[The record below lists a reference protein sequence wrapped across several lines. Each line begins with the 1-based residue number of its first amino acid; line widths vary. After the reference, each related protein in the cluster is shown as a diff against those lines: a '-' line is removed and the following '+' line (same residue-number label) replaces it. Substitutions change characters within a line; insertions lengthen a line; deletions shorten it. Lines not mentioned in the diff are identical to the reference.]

1 MTLAIV
7 LIFIAGYIGIA
18 FEHRIAV
25 NKSGTALLTGI
36 LMWVCF
42 NAGWPEADVLHE
54 LSGHLEEI
62 SEILFFLMGA
72 MTIVEII
79 DLHDG
84 FNMITNRIN
93 TRNPVRLLWI
103 ISTITFF
110 LSALLDNLTTAIVM
124 VSLIRKIVQQKE
136 QRLFFAGLI
145 VIAANAG
152 GAWSPVGDVT
162 TTMLWIGG
170 KISEVNVIKMLILP
184 SIFSLLIPLV
194 YVSLFERKNLSGLL
208 ESSEKR
214 KLGRENKLIFFI
226 GVGGLIMV
234 PVFKL
239 LTGLPPYVGMLL
251 MLGFIWVAADLLHR
265 KKESDLKYRFTAS
278 NAIRRIDM
286 PSLLFFLGILL
297 AVGALQSMNI
307 LSGMASWMDQT
318 LGNKDLIVM
327 SIGLLSAIVDNVPL
341 VAAAM
346 GMYDFPTDHKFWEFL
361 AYAAGT
367 GGSILIIGSAAGVA
381 AMGIEKIDFIWYLK
395 KISLIAFLGYIGG
408 AMVYLLQ
415 FNLLN

>member
-1 MTLAIV
+1 MTTLIL
-7 LIFIAGYIGIA
+7 LIFLAGYSAIA
-18 FEHRIAV
+18 FEHKIAV
-25 NKSGTALLTGI
+25 NKSGSALLTGI
-36 LMWVCF
+36 LMWTLF
-42 NAGWPEADVLHE
+42 NTGWPEVDIIHE
-54 LSGHLEEI
+54 LAHHLEEI

-93 TRNPVRLLWI
+93 TSNQIRLLWI
-103 ISTITFF
+103 IAGISFF

-124 VSLIRKIVQQKE
+124 VSLTRKIISVKQ
-136 QRLFFAGLI
+136 QRLFFAGMI
-145 VIAANAG
+145 VIASNAG

-162 TTMLWIGG
+162 TTMLWISG
-170 KISEVNVIKMLILP
+170 KISEVNVIKMLLLP
-184 SIFSLLIPLV
+184 SIVSLLVPLI
-194 YVSLFERKNLSGLL
+194 YVSVFERKSLSGELIPP
-208 ESSEKR
+208 EKR
-214 KLGRENKLIFFI
+214 QIGRENKLIFFL

-239 LTGLPPYVGMLL
+239 ITGLPPYVGMLL
-251 MLGFIWVAADLLHR
+251 MLGIIWVVADLMHR
-265 KKESDLKYRFTAS
+265 NKEEDLKNRFSAS

-297 AVGALQSMNI
+297 AVGALQSMHI
-307 LSGMASWMDQT
+307 LSGVAGWMDQT
-318 LGNKDLIVM
+318 IGNKDLIVLT
-327 SIGLLSAIVDNVPL
+327 IGLLSAIVDNVPL

-346 GMYDFPTDHKFWEFL
+346 GMYDFPLDHKFWEFL

-367 GGSILIIGSAAGVA
+367 GGSVLIIGSAAGVA

-395 KISLIAFLGYIGG
+395 KISLIALLGYLGG
-408 AMVYLLQ
+408 ALVYLLQ
-415 FNLLN
+415 YELMH